1 MTRIMFRVFL
11 ICFWFALF
19 FYERKKA
26 KKKRAAEAQ
35 TELEQKFAPPPDS
48 AEALAAA
55 VRQAMETLP
64 QGTPEEQRAFADN
77 TFALYLATGAV
88 MSLRERLD
96 DFTELKLFVLPDRLA
111 WRTLNQ
117 GGWQTSYDSY
127 ESFHENYAELGQTMP
142 ELGKD
147 APFSALNSQ
156 AELTALTEL
165 LIRELRKEPRFQEQS
180 PAADGCS
187 YQAVVSAP
195 DAHDA
200 PDDPR
205 ARLEQRMRQ
214 LLKEKA

>member
-35 TELEQKFAPPPDS
+35 SELEQKFTPPPDS
-48 AEALAAA
+48 AEALAAE
-55 VRQAMETLP
+55 VRRAMETLP

-111 WRTLNQ
+111 WHTLNQ
-117 GGWQTSYDSY
+117 GGWQTSYDTY
-127 ESFHENYAELGQTMP
+127 ESFHANYAELGQTMP

-147 APFSALNSQ
+147 APFSVLNSR
-156 AELTALTEL
+156 AELTALTDL
-165 LIRELRKEPRFQEQS
+165 LIRELRKEPRFQEQF
-180 PAADGCS
+180 PATDGCS
-187 YQAVVSAP
+187 YQAIVSVP
-195 DAHDA
+195 DAQDE
-200 PDDPR
+200 PEDPR
-205 ARLEQRMRQ
+205 ARLEQRMKQ